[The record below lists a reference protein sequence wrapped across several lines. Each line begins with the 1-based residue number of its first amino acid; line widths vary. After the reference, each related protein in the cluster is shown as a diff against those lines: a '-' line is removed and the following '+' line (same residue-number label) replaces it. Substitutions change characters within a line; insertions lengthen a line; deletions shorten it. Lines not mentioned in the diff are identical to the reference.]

1 MKILMDSDC
10 LIKLTKA
17 GIKEDIF
24 KHYEVTI
31 PATVKKEVVDAGKIK
46 GVPDADLV
54 EENINKDIIRV
65 VGKESSIR
73 IKGDQA
79 LIEFF
84 KRGRYDAIASDD
96 AKLIRLLRSI
106 GIRFILPGLLIY
118 SIFRENV
125 IDKETALNW
134 LKKLSTFISE
144 DEYSIIRFLLE
155 EKS

>member
-1 MKILMDSDC
+1 
-10 LIKLTKA
+10 
-17 GIKEDIF
+17 
-24 KHYEVTI
+24 
-31 PATVKKEVVDAGKIK
+31 
-46 GVPDADLV
+46 
-54 EENINKDIIRV
+54 

-118 SIFRENV
+118 SIFLENV
-125 IDKETALNW
+125 IEKETALSW
-134 LKKLSTFISE
+134 LEKLSTFISE
-144 DEYSIIRFLLE
+144 DEYSIIKFLLE